1 MGVPGDDWPN
11 SGGQGFSQPQ
21 RYEGMN
27 NRGPRRPNNQNGH
40 LPRSSGN
47 YHSGTIPPPPP
58 TQAPYPQPHNQPR
71 RPAWDRNG
79 TGPDTRLPPRP
90 PTFGSRNSDDLN
102 YSAND
107 GHRSEEPDRD
117 RDRGVP
123 PPPRSN
129 PGGSRPPP
137 NIDTYIPN
145 YGSDNRAVG
154 RDRDR
159 DRDRDR
165 RDSYERDDRRAGGDR
180 DRGYHDRDRD
190 RRTRTRSR
198 SPGVRGGGGGGGRD
212 HREREPLS
220 RERDTYRR

>member
-1 MGVPGDDWPN
+1 MGAPGDDWPN
-11 SGGQGFSQPQ
+11 SGSQGFNQPQ

-27 NRGPRRPNNQNGH
+27 SRGHPRRLNNQNGH

-47 YHSGTIPPPPP
+47 YHSGNIPPPPP
-58 TQAPYPQPHNQPR
+58 AQAHHPQAHNLQR
-71 RPAWDRNG
+71 RPAWERNG

-90 PTFGSRNSDDLN
+90 PTYGSRNSDELN
-102 YSAND
+102 YGAND
-107 GHRSEEPDRD
+107 GHRSEETD
-117 RDRGVP
+117 RDRGIP

-145 YGSDNRAVG
+145 YGADNRAVG

-159 DRDRDR
+159 DR
-165 RDSYERDDRRAGGDR
+165 RDSYDREDRRGGGGGRDDRERA
-180 DRGYHDRDRD
+180 YHERDRD

-198 SPGVRGGGGGGGRD
+198 SPVVRERGGGRD